1 MTLTPKIS
9 KHNFYAFLWHA
20 GFLAF
25 AKNFMDVDTIIPSMI
40 IESGG
45 GSLHIGIMTVI
56 ILGGSRFTQ
65 LFFAPYQSNWPFKKK
80 FMLIGINLRI
90 ISLFALGF
98 ILVYLREQSHPQALL
113 SLIFILI
120 TIFSLG
126 GAFTNIS
133 YTDILGKAVDETK
146 RKTFFSAKQIIAGI
160 ALLISA
166 VLAKKIL
173 INSEYPVNFAWL
185 FISGGTLLLIA
196 SGGFWRIRE
205 TVPSVMS
212 IKGFRD
218 FLKTLKS
225 ELILN
230 SRLFSYLGFINTQGI
245 IISFLP
251 FVMLYGKEIFNTQST
266 DTGNFLLYKVI
277 GIVSVS
283 IFVLVASKMI
293 KYNFLLYLNVFLS
306 VVLIVSTII
315 IRDEIALCFIFI
327 LGGVVIT
334 LYNITM
340 NGLLLEVSD
349 RSNRA
354 LYTGYAGAGHIVP
367 TIFPLMGSWIIERY
381 GFHPFFLMFMLIILS
396 SLFFIPKMGCM
407 K

>member
-1 MTLTPKIS
+1 VTLTPKIS

-25 AKNFMDVDTIIPSMI
+25 AKNFMDVDTIIPAMI

-80 FMLIGINLRI
+80 FMLSGINLRI
-90 ISLFALGF
+90 ISLFAIGL
-98 ILVYLREQSHPQALL
+98 ILVCFRSQAHPDILL
-113 SLIFILI
+113 LLIFLFI

-126 GAFTNIS
+126 GAFTNIG
-133 YTDILGKAVDETK
+133 YNDILGKAVDENK

-166 VLAKKIL
+166 FLAKKIL
-173 INSEYPVNFAWL
+173 RNSEYPINYAWL
-185 FISGGTLLLIA
+185 FVSGGTLLLIA
-196 SGGFWRIRE
+196 SAGFWRIRE
-205 TVPSVMS
+205 SVPSVMN
-212 IKGFRD
+212 IGGFRD
-218 FLKTLKS
+218 FLRTLKS
-225 ELILN
+225 ELIKN
-230 SRLFSYLGFINTQGI
+230 NKLFSYLGFINTQGI

-251 FVMLYGKEIFNTQST
+251 FVMLYGKDIYNTQST
-266 DTGNFLLYKVI
+266 DTGTFLLYKVI
-277 GIVSVS
+277 GIVTVS
-283 IFVLVASKMI
+283 ILVLVAARMT

-306 VVLIVSTII
+306 VVLIVFTLFII
-315 IRDEIALCFIFI
+315 DEIVLRYIFV

-340 NGLLLEVSD
+340 NGMLLEVSD

-354 LYTGYAGAGHIVP
+354 LYTGFVGAGHIVP
-367 TIFPLMGSWIIERY
+367 TIFPLMGSWIIERC
-381 GFHPFFLMFMLIILS
+381 GFQTFFLMFMLIILS
-396 SLFFIPKMGCM
+396 SLFFIPGMSCTK
-407 K
+407 